1 MQKECLLGCIM
12 KKSFT
17 LLCVSLI
24 ILGCSLFSNEANATN
39 KTIEVSNF
47 DKCKLSVKQ
56 YKERYRSILYTIES
70 NKKSNLGICDYNL
83 NYSNI
88 KNSCLKSATDENNP
102 IAQYYLGL
110 IYTSQDCSTPP
121 NFLEAEKWLTLSA
134 NQNFSQA
141 QSLLGW
147 LYSSDRG
154 EGKNFVKQNK
164 NKSVELYKKAA
175 AQNDLWSIRVLALEY
190 KEKGELSKAV
200 KLYKQGYKLGDA
212 ESAWLLGDLYF
223 ENKKLNKGVQ
233 ESLKWFENAAK
244 LKQDI
249 AHSVSVGKI
258 YELGLYS
265 QNVYENGN
273 YVKTLSKSFKPNKEK
288 ALYYYKLACDTRK
301 ILGDEDEFSL
311 IPKTYTGESY
321 SKEGCKLYNKLNK
334 Y

>member
-1 MQKECLLGCIM
+1 M
-12 KKSFT
+12 KKS
-17 LLCVSLI
+17 LSLI
-24 ILGCSLFSNEANATN
+24 CIGLIISGCSLFSNIANADELSSF
-39 KTIEVSNF
+39 K
-47 DKCKLSVKQ
+47 KCKMSVEQ
-56 YKERYRSILYTIES
+56 YKERYRSILYTIET
-70 NKKSNLGICDYNL
+70 NKKSNLGICDYDL

-88 KNSCLKSATDENNP
+88 KNSCLKSATNENNP

-190 KEKGELSKAV
+190 KEKGELSKAIE
-200 KLYKQGYKLGDA
+200 LYKQGYKLGDA
-212 ESAWLLGDLYF
+212 DSAWLLGDLYF
-223 ENKKLNKGVQ
+223 ENKKLNKGFQ

-258 YELGLYS
+258 YESGVYF
-265 QNVYENGN
+265 QNVYKNGN

-288 ALYYYKLACDTRK
+288 ALYYYKLACDARK
-301 ILGDEDEFSL
+301 IIGEEDEFSL

-321 SKEGCKLYNKLNK
+321 SNEACKLYNNLK
-334 Y
+334 